1 MAKSKS
7 KASPQATEASKF
19 SRKDITSI
27 WEALTVAD
35 WLKLPQSASL
45 SFTKYK
51 GDSIRGLCPHPDHSD
66 TNPSFHIRPK
76 QHHAYCFGCGYRTI
90 DPIELIAHITGMTYP
105 QAIVYVANAYPGAEH
120 LKDNTLVAKS
130 QLIHMTQL
138 AKKIFYDICHDQL
151 VAAAKAYAEELV
163 IKSNP
168 RNKVSFEDEDAS
180 DCDYSVLGEEPDYPD
195 EFAPNPDVEDDVP
208 DNVTPITGGK
218 STEFDYAIK
227 TIHWLVVTRKIPLE
241 LLEKLPIGIIP
252 PINAIPK
259 LAHKKI
265 GADKTYAEYN
275 AIELIQFIKNFLS
288 SEINNSA
295 TTAGVSSV
303 VFPLCTTEN
312 HIAAFRIRLPNDPGD
327 SKRLGLIQ
335 DALDTSAGFF
345 GLNFAPYVTFQKEG
359 DDAKPKS
366 YTVVEGEF
374 DALQPMIRVLQ
385 TGKVEQA
392 VISAGGTSA
401 LIAFDEIIQ
410 TNDIQQLFLM
420 GDAPTKGNKN
430 TSENVVTQWINQV
443 TVQDCSLSVFANDA
457 WATLNPAEDLD
468 HAYTASGIA
477 ADIID
482 AALYDKQNYVQAWR
496 WMVNRVVTVLAEYD
510 EDAVSI
516 LTATAAD
523 YGKNLHRKNDIEI
536 YAQKINELYPV
547 IRIKPLINEILS
559 SDESIDGF
567 VQRIARTFL
576 DIYSTISIKEGSF
589 NEKYLQLFHRED
601 RRFTSIKIDC
611 AQSIAQEVALIA
623 GGIQPFI
630 NNEVGAPPM
639 YRNPKEGRRTI
650 DRELRD
656 LIRDALST
664 LAVGVK
670 HDANLTKVRNGYHYL
685 PNKELVVHG
694 IDTYVLNRQ
703 DSQFTITKTAEPRID
718 DTVIDIYTEDS
729 AHKQP
734 WYNSETLTEKVII
747 ESQDYDMRQTYTDLC
762 RLFNAGFGFEHQR
775 STSKFLAALILTFPI
790 MSCLDRKVLIHFTG
804 ETSSGKS
811 RLMSVFSPVTTD
823 PTDPYNIQILFASR
837 YFFKITPP
845 AFSRTASGASILHC
859 IDELEFDTPKNV
871 QNSGQIMEALR
882 GMQLGSGGKRT
893 ISNMGTNGTTTFE
906 YDVPVIFASITGTD
920 RPQDM
925 NRILQVKMKK
935 EIGRSDPNTT
945 IRSMFSP
952 EDILRL
958 RRSTNFGL
966 YSQVPTIREKY
977 LKYKG
982 SFETIKKRFS
992 FNVEQRFISAL
1003 YPLLSVLETI
1013 GVDPYSFLDDYV
1025 NANADHIVRDDGTS
1039 DADTYLTKIFQ
1050 YNVIRLKDYKET
1062 GTCYTLAR
1070 VLANRVQRFE
1080 LNDSGV
1086 GVFYDEK
1093 DNLLLFNLEQVIAH
1107 LIPPQARAQS
1117 AMSAIQLRTI
1127 LERHPAALNIDQTL
1141 SSGVLNRAKVHL
1153 GVGLQMRGVAVFR
1166 AKYWLNE
1173 DLKEDTVLAKTVPP
1187 ADLETKD
1194 QVNAPDD
1201 IEEEWYS

>member
-90 DPIELIAHITGMTYP
+90 DPIELIAHIAGMTYP

-151 VAAAKAYAEELV
+151 IAAAKAYADELA

-168 RNKVSFEDEDAS
+168 RNKVNFEDEDAS

-345 GLNFAPYVTFQKEG
+345 GLNFAPYVTYQKEYA
-359 DDAKPKS
+359 DTKPKS

-374 DALQPMIRVLQ
+374 DALQPMVRALQ
-385 TGKVEQA
+385 AGKVEQA

-401 LIAFDEIIQ
+401 LVAFDEIIQ

-443 TVQDCSLSVFANDA
+443 TVQDCSLSVFTDKA
-457 WATLNPAEDLD
+457 WSNLSSAEDLD

-482 AALYDKQNYVQAWR
+482 ATLYDKQNYVQAWR
-496 WMVNRVVTVLAEYD
+496 WIMGRATQRLEVYND
-510 EDAVSI
+510 DAVSS
-516 LTATAAD
+516 LMATAVEF
-523 YGKNLHRKNDIEI
+523 GQQLHRKDDIEV
-536 YAQKINELYPV
+536 YAKNICEAFPIL
-547 IRIKPLINEILS
+547 REKPLINAILS
-559 SDESIDGF
+559 NDSSREGF
-567 VQRIARTFL
+567 VKRITHTLL
-576 DIYSTISIKEGSF
+576 DLYSPINISENSNSEKILVLFHKKDKRFTRIKLDNIQSIVQEISTIYGDVISF
-589 NEKYLQLFHRED
+589 I
-601 RRFTSIKIDC
+601 T
-611 AQSIAQEVALIA
+611 
-623 GGIQPFI
+623 
-630 NNEVGAPPM
+630 NEVGTHEDISPSLI
-639 YRNPKEGRRTI
+639 N
-650 DRELRD
+650 LVRD
-656 LIRDALST
+656 KYARLFMRDAVLG
-664 LAVGVK
+664 LATGVPMENMLK
-670 HDANLTKVRNGYHYL
+670 KIRNGYHYF
-685 PNKELVVHG
+685 PDQELIVHG
-694 IDTYVLNRQ
+694 EETFILKRQDGQTTYV
-703 DSQFTITKTAEPRID
+703 KTPEPRINNNI
-718 DTVIDIYTEDS
+718 IDIYAEDS
-729 AHKQP
+729 SLKEP
-734 WYNSETLTEKVII
+734 WYNVEPLTEQLLAD
-747 ESQDYDMRQTYTDLC
+747 SQNYDMRQIYLDLC
-762 RLFNAGFGFEHQR
+762 KLFDVGFGFERQQA
-775 STSKFLAALILTFPI
+775 TSKFLAALILTFPI
-790 MSCLDRKVLIHFTG
+790 MSCLDRKVLVHFTG

-811 RLMSVFSPVTTD
+811 KLMSVFSSPSKTVNT
-823 PTDPYNIQILFASR
+823 NSIQILFSSR
-837 YFFKITPP
+837 HFIRVTPA
-845 AFSRTASGASILHC
+845 AFTRTATGSSILHC
-859 IDELEFDTPKNV
+859 IDELEFDTIRNV
-871 QNSGQIMEALR
+871 QENGRVLESLR
-882 GMQLGSGGKRT
+882 GMQSGGGKRT
-893 ISNMGTNGTTTFE
+893 ISTASSNGTTTLE
-906 YDVPVIFASITGTD
+906 YDIPVIFASITGTD
-920 RPQDM
+920 SPQDI
-925 NRILQVKMKK
+925 NRILQVKMRK
-935 EIGRSDPNTT
+935 ELGRIDPNTA
-945 IRSMFSP
+945 IHRVFSVS
-952 EDILRL
+952 DLLRL
-958 RRSTNFGL
+958 RRATNFGL
-966 YSQVPTIREKY
+966 YSRVPDIQKAYDRLSTQFDE
-977 LKYKG
+977 L
-982 SFETIKKRFS
+982 EKRFP
-992 FNVEQRFISAL
+992 FNVEQRFLSSL
-1003 YPLLSVLETI
+1003 YPMMAVLDTI
-1013 GVDPYSFLDDYV
+1013 GVDPLEFLDEYV
-1025 NANADHIVRDDGTS
+1025 GANAKFLVRDKDFSAATTLL
-1039 DADTYLTKIFQ
+1039 DKIFQ
-1050 YNVIRLKDYKET
+1050 YNVIRLSDYKET
-1062 GTCYTLAR
+1062 GQCYTLAR
-1070 VLANRVQRFE
+1070 ILANRIKRFE

-1086 GVFYDEK
+1086 GVYFD
-1093 DNLLLFNLEQVIAH
+1093 DQTNLLLFNLEQVIAH
-1107 LIPPQARAQS
+1107 LLPPQARQQS
-1117 AMSAIQLRTI
+1117 VPSAIQLRTT
-1127 LERHPAALNIDQTL
+1127 LERHDAALSIEKIAE
-1141 SSGVLNRAKVHL
+1141 SGVINRARAHL
-1153 GVGLQMRGVAVFR
+1153 GVGLQARNIAVFNADFWLS
-1166 AKYWLNE
+1166 AKDE
-1173 DLKEDTVLAKTVPP
+1173 DSDPTPP
-1187 ADLETKD
+1187 INTPDLETKD
-1194 QVNAPDD
+1194 QPNEANDLP
-1201 IEEEWYS
+1201 EQWY